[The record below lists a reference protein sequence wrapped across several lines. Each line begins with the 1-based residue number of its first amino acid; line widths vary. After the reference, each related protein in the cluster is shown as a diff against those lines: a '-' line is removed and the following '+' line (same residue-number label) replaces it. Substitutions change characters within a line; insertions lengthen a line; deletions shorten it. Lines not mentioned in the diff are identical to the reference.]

1 MTSQGTTSPAMT
13 AQGSA
18 SQGNSLE
25 GKVALVTGSTGGI
38 GRAIARVLARQ
49 KASIIIH
56 GLGDPAKTERFRA
69 SLEAEAGVRV
79 IHIDANLEKADEA
92 VQLVETAT
100 RTFGKIDIL
109 VNNAGTIHAAPIES
123 HPPEQWDAVMAINLS
138 AAFHTTRTVLPQMR
152 ERNWGRIVNI
162 SSAYGLV
169 GGVDRV
175 SYIASKFGLIGLTKA
190 VAMET
195 ANAAITCNAV
205 CPGFVASPH
214 IKKKIQEMSA
224 SAGVSLQAAEAE
236 LVSDL
241 MPAGKALQP
250 EQVAEV
256 VAFLC
261 SDAAAEIR
269 GAAWSVDGGWTAR

>member
-1 MTSQGTTSPAMT
+1 MTSPGTTSPATT
-13 AQGSA
+13 AQGNVQ
-18 SQGNSLE
+18 QGNSLE

-38 GRAIARVLARQ
+38 GRAIARALARQ
-49 KASIIIH
+49 KASIVIH
-56 GLGDPAKTERFRA
+56 GLGDPVKTERFRA
-69 SLEAEAGVRV
+69 SLEAESGVRV
-79 IHIDANLEKADEA
+79 VYIGANLEKADEA
-92 VQLVETAT
+92 VQLVEQAT
-100 RTFGKIDIL
+100 KTFGKLDIL
-109 VNNAGTIHAAPIES
+109 INNAGAIHAAPIES
-123 HPPEQWDAVMAINLS
+123 HSPEQWDSVMAINLS

-152 ERNWGRIVNI
+152 ARNWGRIVNI

-169 GGVDRV
+169 GGVDRS

-214 IKKKIQEMSA
+214 IKRAIQESSA
-224 SAGVSLQAAEAE
+224 KEGISLEEAEARH
-236 LVSDL
+236 VSYV

-250 EQVAEV
+250 EQIAEV
-256 VAFLC
+256 VGFLC
-261 SDAAAEIR
+261 SHAAAEIR

>member
-1 MTSQGTTSPAMT
+1 MA
-13 AQGSA
+13 
-18 SQGNSLE
+18 LE
-25 GKVALVTGSTGGI
+25 GKTALVTGSTGGI
-38 GRAIARVLARQ
+38 GRAIARALARE
-49 KASIIIH
+49 KATIVIH
-56 GLGDPAKTERFRA
+56 GLGDPAKTERFRS

-79 IHIDANLEKADEA
+79 VFVEADLTKADEA
-92 VQLVETAT
+92 TRLIEDAT
-100 RTFGKIDIL
+100 RAVGKIDIL
-109 VNNAGTIHAAPIES
+109 INNAGAIHAAPIET
-123 HPPEQWDAVMAINLS
+123 HPPEQWDAVMAVNLS
-138 AAFHTTRTVLPQMR
+138 AAFHTIRTALPQMR

-195 ANAAITCNAV
+195 ANSAITCNAV
-205 CPGFVASPH
+205 CPGYVASPH
-214 IKKKIQEMSA
+214 IKKKIQETSA
-224 SAGVSLQAAEAE
+224 SEGITLEAAEAN

-241 MPAGKALQP
+241 MPAGKALKP
-250 EQVAEV
+250 EQVADV

-261 SDAAAEIR
+261 GESAAEIR